1 MPNPQDLLHSKR
13 AKATFDLLREAYDT
27 VIVDTPAIM
36 PVSDGLLLTHLADAT
51 VFLVRWENTP
61 RNVAARALKKVKAS
75 GADIA
80 GVVLSRVN
88 RRKQASYG
96 GRTDAYYYGRY

>member
-1 MPNPQDLLHSKR
+1 
-13 AKATFDLLREAYDT
+13 
-27 VIVDTPAIM
+27 VDTPAIL
-36 PVSDGLLLTHLADAT
+36 PVSDGLLLTHLADKT
-51 VFLVRWENTP
+51 VFLVRWEDTP
-61 RNVAARALKKVKAS
+61 RNVATRALKKIQAS
-75 GADIA
+75 GADVV